1 MDKTRILIVCFAVL
15 GFGGACD
22 GLLCNC
28 TTSQCEKN
36 GYRCETTG
44 ACMASTSLI
53 DGQEQHIK
61 ICIDKEKLVPP
72 GQPFFCLS
80 AEGLLNIHCCYTDYC
95 NSLDLKVHSVT
106 VQPDLAEQ
114 MDGWGPVELAAVVAG
129 SVFALCVLVLLGL
142 FLFQR
147 HWRANAHRQR
157 LEAEDSNF
165 L

>member
-1 MDKTRILIVCFAVL
+1 MSGGGSKRYSSMLKSVLSVLWEVCEQHCRFFKVISQVHVSPVL
-15 GFGGACD
+15 SL

-53 DGQEQHIK
+53 DGQEQHVR
-61 ICIDKEKLVPP
+61 ICIEKEKLVPP

-95 NSLDLKVHSVT
+95 NSLDLKVPSGKCPAHYEGFCSPISISHHDGKELPASWCDVT
-106 VQPDLAEQ
+106 
-114 MDGWGPVELAAVVAG
+114 
-129 SVFALCVLVLLGL
+129 
-142 FLFQR
+142 
-147 HWRANAHRQR
+147 NTK
-157 LEAEDSNF
+157 
-165 L
+165 